1 MAVFRFAL
9 AGYICLV
16 WFLSLQLK
24 LKMKKPLA
32 VITLIILCI
41 ALAFLAIMT
50 RAMRIN
56 YGIDES
62 VVESNCAL
70 VNQNKTAEGIGE
82 VVEIFQTARM
92 GDDKLHQLVNMK
104 MCTA

>member
-1 MAVFRFAL
+1 MAVFRFSL

-24 LKMKKPLA
+24 LKMNKGLS
-32 VITLIILCI
+32 IMTLLILCI

-56 YGIDES
+56 YGIDEG
-62 VVESNCAL
+62 VIDSNCAL
-70 VNQNKTAEGIGE
+70 VN
-82 VVEIFQTARM
+82 
-92 GDDKLHQLVNMK
+92 
-104 MCTA
+104 